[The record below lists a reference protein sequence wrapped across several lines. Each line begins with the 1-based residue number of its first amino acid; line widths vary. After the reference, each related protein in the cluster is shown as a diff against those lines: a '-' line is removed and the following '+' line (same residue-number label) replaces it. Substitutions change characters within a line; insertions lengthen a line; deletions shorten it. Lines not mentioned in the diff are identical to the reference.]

1 MDEQYERYVAAYESA
16 QQLHTRL
23 AENSKAEARMAKI
36 YCAQGEAMHK
46 IKDFA
51 RVGFM
56 LVPDATEKA
65 FEQLWGEA
73 FLTEKVTKKGDK
85 K

>member
-1 MDEQYERYVAAYESA
+1 MIGVDEQYERYVAAYEAA

-23 AENSKAEARMAKI
+23 AENSKAEARMAKMFS
-36 YCAQGEAMHK
+36 AQGEAIHK

-65 FEQLWGEA
+65 FERLW
-73 FLTEKVTKKGDK
+73 
-85 K
+85 